1 MEMDKDYTWSY
12 IRRFVLDSVSRLDD
26 NMEGCESEMSV
37 KEYVLSPQALVMV
50 QGSSKGTQPKY
61 YERGY
66 WYKVNNLGYEGYSEY
81 LVSKVLEC
89 SNVDSYVKYEQYTIN
104 GRAGCRSKSFIRENE
119 SYLSF
124 QRLYDLLTGESLQ
137 ERIRLIS
144 EVADRIGFVRKFV
157 LENTGWDCSM
167 YLSQIL
173 ALDMLTLN
181 TDRHFNNLGLIVDAS
196 TGIYKAAPIFDNGN
210 SLLSDWDRFD
220 EETVGENLEKVYGQ
234 PFSASLEMQAREAG
248 IGLMIDYEKLQT
260 VLEKEPV
267 FRGVEVLKYQL
278 KRYHN
283 IITDY
288 KMQQGNGLEQDAPE
302 LKL

>member
-1 MEMDKDYTWSY
+1 
-12 IRRFVLDSVSRLDD
+12 
-26 NMEGCESEMSV
+26 MEGCESEMSV

-61 YERGY
+61 YEKGF

-89 SNVDSYVKYEQYTIN
+89 SNVDSYVKYEQCTIN

-119 SYLSF
+119 SFLSF

-196 TGIYKAAPIFDNGN
+196 TGVYKAAPIFDNGN

-220 EETVGENLEKVYGQ
+220 EETVEENLEKVYGQ

-267 FRGVEVLKYQL
+267 SRGVKVLKYQL
-278 KRYHN
+278 NRYHN
-283 IITDY
+283 IIPDY
-288 KMQQGNGLEQDAPE
+288 KMQQENELEQDAPE

>member
-1 MEMDKDYTWSY
+1 
-12 IRRFVLDSVSRLDD
+12 
-26 NMEGCESEMSV
+26 MEGCEGEMSV

-61 YERGY
+61 YEKGY

-89 SNVDSYVKYEQYTIN
+89 SNVDSYVKYEQCTIN

-119 SYLSF
+119 SFLSF

-157 LENTGWDCSM
+157 LENTGWDSSM

-196 TGIYKAAPIFDNGN
+196 TGVYKAVPIFDNGN

-220 EETVGENLEKVYGQ
+220 EETVEENLEKVYGQ

-267 FRGVEVLKYQL
+267 SRGVKVLKYQL

-283 IITDY
+283 VIPDY
-288 KMQQGNGLEQDAPE
+288 KMQQENELEQDAPE

>member
-12 IRRFVLDSVSRLDD
+12 IRRLVLDSVSGLDD

-144 EVADRIGFVRKFV
+144 EGADRIDFVRKFV
-157 LENTGWDCSM
+157 LENTGWD
-167 YLSQIL
+167 LS
-173 ALDMLTLN
+173 
-181 TDRHFNNLGLIVDAS
+181 LIH
-196 TGIYKAAPIFDNGN
+196 I
-210 SLLSDWDRFD
+210 
-220 EETVGENLEKVYGQ
+220 
-234 PFSASLEMQAREAG
+234 
-248 IGLMIDYEKLQT
+248 
-260 VLEKEPV
+260 
-267 FRGVEVLKYQL
+267 
-278 KRYHN
+278 
-283 IITDY
+283 
-288 KMQQGNGLEQDAPE
+288 
-302 LKL
+302 